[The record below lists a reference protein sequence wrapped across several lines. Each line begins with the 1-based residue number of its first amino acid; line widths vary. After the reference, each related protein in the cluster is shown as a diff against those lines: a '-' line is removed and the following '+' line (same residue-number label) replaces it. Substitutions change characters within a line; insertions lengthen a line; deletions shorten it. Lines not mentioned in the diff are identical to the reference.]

1 MTTKIDNSIP
11 PPLSVR
17 ERSKLSGISRTIEEG
32 HSVPVSIPS
41 EHAYAE
47 MMAVL
52 EPLDLAD
59 RVNNLI
65 CLLLATWDIV
75 AESRMLRPIER
86 IVDNMAMDIEVPE
99 ESDDDGSGPSKDRVI
114 ELLARLA
121 RLRTIIAAR
130 RVEQAQEDDQN
141 D

>member
-1 MTTKIDNSIP
+1 MTTKIDHSIP

-32 HSVPVSIPS
+32 HSLPVSIPN

-65 CLLLATWDIV
+65 CLLLTLDIV

-130 RVEQAQEDDQN
+130 GVEQAQEDDQN

>member
-1 MTTKIDNSIP
+1 M
-11 PPLSVR
+11 
-17 ERSKLSGISRTIEEG
+17 
-32 HSVPVSIPS
+32 
-41 EHAYAE
+41 
-47 MMAVL
+47 L

-130 RVEQAQEDDQN
+130 GVEQAQEDDQN